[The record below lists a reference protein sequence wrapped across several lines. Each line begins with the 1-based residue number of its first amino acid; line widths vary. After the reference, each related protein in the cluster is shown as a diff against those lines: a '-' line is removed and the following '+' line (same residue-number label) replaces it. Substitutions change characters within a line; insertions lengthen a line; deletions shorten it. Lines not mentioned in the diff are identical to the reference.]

1 MINNDNKENP
11 LKFNYPKKQRAF
23 SDFVDGI
30 TLTVVAILIIVI
42 FMVSMTTIAFDT
54 QINFKD
60 FGVQVFILYFC
71 TVSVNLL
78 VRSFGRRK
86 GRNTQKWKDAKSRVE
101 GNNQKILDGGY
112 GGLTFSYCRAWEE
125 EELGNAQLRI
135 LSYAGISLEDF
146 RTKYRKYGKKE
157 LKEKYPDLTEFQI
170 KIIRKAA
177 RVKRLRYNE
186 KYLQSAQKRIGR
198 SSPSGSYTS
207 SEVTVFQTAKVV
219 VSALITSLFS
229 ASLVLQIIA
238 DPTFATVVACCV
250 KIVMLLIFSAFGLV
264 NGYNLTATRETEEM
278 GAKADEQERFM
289 KWCRIQKA
297 EPSLEVVPSGGNFV
311 DRTA

>member
-1 MINNDNKENP
+1 MIDNNEKENP
-11 LKFNYPKKQRAF
+11 LKLNYPKKQRAF

-30 TLTVVAILIIVI
+30 TLTVVAILIVVI

-54 QINFKD
+54 KINVKD

-78 VRSFGRRK
+78 LRSFGRRK
-86 GRNTQKWKDAKSRVE
+86 GRNTQKWKEAKLRVE
-101 GNNQKILDGGY
+101 GNNQKILDSGY
-112 GGLTFSYCRAWEE
+112 GGLTFAYCRAWEE
-125 EELGNAQLRI
+125 EELGNTQIRI

-157 LKEKYPDLTEFQI
+157 LKEKYPELTDFQI

-177 RVKRLRYNE
+177 RVKRLRYHE
-186 KYLQSAQKRIGR
+186 KYLQTAQKRIGR

-289 KWCRIQKA
+289 KWCNMQK
-297 EPSLEVVPSGGNFV
+297 EKLSCDVIPSGGDFA
-311 DRTA
+311 DRSA